1 MRTPTSGWYA
11 WLVLAM
17 VGFIV
22 YGSWVPFDFTARSWA
37 EVVEA
42 FHWSLTERLWPAS
55 RSDWIANVMLG
66 VPLGYFLLGT
76 ARLDRPEGWGTSF
89 AMVLLLPCCIALAL
103 MVEFGQLYLPT
114 RTCAGSDV
122 LAQGLGAIVGMI
134 GWREFGQ
141 GLTDRLRRGLADPD
155 AGGLA
160 IKVLGGY
167 LGLLGLLLF
176 LPLDLTLSPADVYRK
191 LRDHAVLIPGGEF
204 LARNPVEHWR
214 LIQREVE
221 VVGLYLPVGLL
232 VARIPS
238 SLAKSWKRS
247 PIWWGLLIPG
257 VLESGQFFVQSR
269 VPSSTDALVG
279 TVAVAVG
286 WALGQWFSRGISLS
300 ASLTLGLL
308 WFALQAMAAWH
319 PFDFCIQSDLGSF
332 GLVPFLNF
340 VEVNYLAAFD
350 QFLTR
355 AINLAP
361 FGILF
366 AASTDP
372 GTRGPIARTMLA
384 GLVGGILAFIL
395 EAGQL
400 LLPTRTAHISDL
412 LLGAIGAGSAVILTD
427 WLRSS
432 ATRGASGS
440 GEAILLV
447 AAPARWRYTA

>member
-1 MRTPTSGWYA
+1 MRTMTPGWYA
-11 WLVLAM
+11 WLALGMAS
-17 VGFIV
+17 FII
-22 YGSWVPFDFTARSWA
+22 YGSWVPFDFTFRPWA

-76 ARLDRPEGWGTSF
+76 MRLDRPGGWGTSF

-103 MVEFGQLYLPT
+103 VVEFGQLYLPS

-155 AGGLA
+155 AGGVA

-167 LGLLGLLLF
+167 LALLGLLLF

-204 LARNPVEHWR
+204 LARNPAEHGR
-214 LIQREVE
+214 FIQRWIELA
-221 VVGLYLPVGLL
+221 GLYLPVGLL

-238 SLAKSWKRS
+238 SLAKSWKLS
-247 PIWWGLLIPG
+247 PIWWGLLLPD

-286 WALGQWFSRGISLS
+286 WALGQWFAGGISRP
-300 ASLTLGLL
+300 AALTLGVF
-308 WFALQAMAAWH
+308 WFALQAVAAWH
-319 PFDFCIQSDLGSF
+319 PFDFRIQSDLGSF
-332 GLVPFLNF
+332 GFVPFLNF
-340 VEVNYLAAFD
+340 VEVNYLAASD

-366 AASTDP
+366 AASTVP
-372 GTRGPIARTMLA
+372 GTRGPIASAMLA
-384 GLVGGILAFIL
+384 GFVGGILAFIL

-412 LLGAIGAGSAVILTD
+412 LLGAIGTGIAAVLTG
-427 WLRSS
+427 WLRRP
-432 ATRGASGS
+432 ATREASGS